1 MAQIIGSPS
10 GFLLKE
16 TIKRGQYIIIILL
29 ILLALTGILEGFFIS
44 VYLYK
49 SYLPIIGFLLPLVC
63 LYLVYKYL
71 NKNIEKLEKERLSFR
86 KGAVGEHLIAGL
98 LESNL
103 SDDFYAINGLSTP
116 HGDIDHVVV
125 GPTGIFLIDTKQWR
139 GIVKA
144 DNKGELLLNDQ
155 STGKPEIKNFQ
166 VRVMEIR
173 NRFLSLCNLD
183 DVYFQPI
190 FVFPTARVDAAWG
203 STRNVH
209 CMTDEKLID
218 YIEKQKPSRNFM
230 PSSAKQYVDA
240 FEALGKFDKKV

>member
-1 MAQIIGSPS
+1 MAQVIGSTS
-10 GFLLKE
+10 KFTSNEVVKKAQKS
-16 TIKRGQYIIIILL
+16 IAIILILMAL
-29 ILLALTGILEGFFIS
+29 IGLAEGYFLTIFYFFKEFNLLGLIVPFVVGYFLFKYG
-44 VYLYK
+44 YK
-49 SYLPIIGFLLPLVC
+49 NV
-63 LYLVYKYL
+63 
-71 NKNIEKLEKERLSFR
+71 EKLEKERLSFR
-86 KGAVGEHLIAGL
+86 KGAVGEHLVAGL
-98 LESNL
+98 LERDLSNE
-103 SDDFYAINGLSTP
+103 FYVINGLSTP

-144 DNKGELLLNDQ
+144 DDKGELLLNDQ

-218 YIEKQKPSRNFM
+218 YMENQKPPKSFM
-230 PSSAKQYVDA
+230 LSSTKQYVDA
-240 FEALGKFDKKV
+240 FEALGRFDKKV